1 MLLEECWLKM
11 PRYIKTVPSRSATT
25 TTTSHAALTAPEIAT
40 PSSAMLLDGH
50 VAAQDIRNSIKSDIE
65 NIRASVNADFIPG
78 LAIVQVG
85 NREDSN
91 VYIRMKMKNAKEVGI
106 YTQHVRLPR

>member
-1 MLLEECWLKM
+1 MDSYL
-11 PRYIKTVPSRSATT
+11 PSQ
-25 TTTSHAALTAPEIAT
+25 TAE
-40 PSSAMLLDGH
+40 LLDGQ
-50 VAAQDIRNSIKSDIE
+50 VAAKDIRDSIQAEISA
-65 NIRASVNADFIPG
+65 IRAISPNFAPG

-91 VYIRMKMKNAKEVGI
+91 VYIRMKIKNAKEVGI